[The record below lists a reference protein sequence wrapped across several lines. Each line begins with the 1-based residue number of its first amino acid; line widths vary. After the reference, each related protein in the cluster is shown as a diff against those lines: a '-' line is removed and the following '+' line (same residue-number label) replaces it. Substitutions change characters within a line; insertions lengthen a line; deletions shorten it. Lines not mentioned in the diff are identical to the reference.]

1 MTKHDTAIRRFL
13 CTYCETQTFAA
24 RCEVNDFRIILF
36 ETSDFGWRT
45 IAINDYIPG
54 LFFKL
59 EHDDL
64 EQETHL
70 TTYRKDEEYN
80 VSDEE
85 EGLAF

>member
-1 MTKHDTAIRRFL
+1 MTKYDTAIRRFL
-13 CTYCETQTFAA
+13 CAYCEAHTFAA
-24 RCEVNDFRIILF
+24 RCEVNGFRIILF

-54 LFFKL
+54 LLFKL

-64 EQETHL
+64 GQETHL
-70 TTYRKDEEYN
+70 TTCRKDEEYN

-85 EGLAF
+85 EGLSF